1 MVCHVIL
8 RDRIKALG
16 IVATYLMKDFLMNK
30 VMSVTEDHQFS
41 RTHTA
46 ACRTHTAACRLPQGS
61 VLSLLL
67 FSCMLIF

>member
-8 RDRIKALG
+8 RDRIKELG
-16 IVATYLMKDFLMNK
+16 IVAIYLMKDFLMNK

-46 ACRTHTAACRLPQGS
+46 ACRLPQGS